1 MEISITNLEN
11 KNIADVLIVT
21 ATPIETDALYRKM
34 EPTCMDGLLRI
45 NKEGRSYTLGF
56 LSGYNVIHCQ
66 CQNMGTQEVGSST
79 LTTANALADW
89 PCVKVVIMVGIAFG
103 MYNEDSDNNKQN
115 FGDVLVSSKIF
126 PYENQRWNKEGDIKY
141 RGKEHI
147 ANQHL
152 IDAYRLVEQNWDYSN
167 IFGEPTHVG
176 ICPLLTGEK
185 LVDNLERR
193 NELKHQYP
201 EYRGG
206 EMEGMGIAS
215 TCEDRQKPWIVVKG
229 ICDFADGN
237 KGSTPEEEELKTKK
251 QVSAAEAAV
260 LATSMALTKANIEKL
275 IPQRINYFYR
285 LGSIDLDKVFFMAY
299 EKQCAEYYIIR
310 KVDEELQKHILSKH
324 IWVYGE
330 TGIGKSELLRRT
342 LVENDVEHIYIDLSL
357 CDHKCVDSMFQT
369 MYETVCEY
377 MEVESQNTLD
387 FQHIVKNICSR
398 INAYK
403 GKQKICLFI
412 EEIPFEEESKEFQ
425 EFVEKITKMVVYMT
439 RQLNKNKVLLVM
451 SSIAI
456 PVKVVEVY
464 GDKIT
469 NSIHFVGMEKW
480 DKPECITLIR
490 LLSSAASIL
499 WETEELIHEFI
510 ERSDYS
516 PRRIKSKLKECC
528 SLEYGIINASVMNKL
543 FAE

>member
-11 KNIADVLIVT
+11 KNIADILIVT

-34 EPTCMDGLLRI
+34 KPTCMDGLLRI

-152 IDAYRLVEQNWDYSN
+152 IDAYRLVEQDWDYPN
-167 IFGEPTHVG
+167 VFGEPTHVE

-229 ICDFADGN
+229 ICDFADGK
-237 KGSTPEEEELKTKK
+237 KGSTPEEEELKTQK

-260 LATSMALTKANIEKL
+260 LATSMALTKANVERL
-275 IPQRINYFYR
+275 IPQRTNYFHR
-285 LGSIDLDKVFFMAY
+285 LGSVDLDKVFFMAY
-299 EKQCAEYYIIR
+299 EKQCADFYLIR

-357 CDHKCVDSMFQT
+357 CDHKDVDSMFQT
-369 MYETVCEY
+369 MYDTVCEY
-377 MEVESQNTLD
+377 MGVENQNVLD
-387 FQHIVKNICSR
+387 FQHVVKNLCSR

-403 GKQKICLFI
+403 RQQKICLFI
-412 EEIPFEEESKEFQ
+412 EEIPFEEESDGFRD
-425 EFVEKITKMVVYMT
+425 FVEKVSKMVVYMT
-439 RQLNKNKVLLVM
+439 RHLNKNKVLLVM

-456 PVKVVEVY
+456 PIKVVEVY

-480 DKPECITLIR
+480 DESECISLVKV
-490 LLSSAASIL
+490 LSSAASIH
-499 WETEELIHEFI
+499 WETEELMHEYI
-510 ERSDYS
+510 ERSGYS

-528 SLEYGIINASVMNKL
+528 SLDYGIINASVMNKL

>member
-1 MEISITNLEN
+1 MEISITDLEN
-11 KNIADVLIVT
+11 KNIADILIVT
-21 ATPIETDALYRKM
+21 ATSIETDALCRKM
-34 EPTCMDGLLRI
+34 EPACSDGLLRI
-45 NKEGRSYTLGF
+45 IKDGQVYTLGI

-66 CQNMGTQEVGSST
+66 CKDMGTQEVGSST
-79 LTTANALADW
+79 LTTANALVDW

-103 MYNEDSDNNKQN
+103 MYNEDTDDYRQN

-126 PYENQRWNKEGDIKY
+126 PYENQRWNKGGDIKY
-141 RGKEHI
+141 RGKEHF
-147 ANQHL
+147 ASQHL
-152 IDAYRLVEQNWDYSN
+152 IDAYRLIEQDWKYPNVL
-167 IFGEPTHVG
+167 GEPTNVE

-193 NELKHQYP
+193 NELKRQYQ

-215 TCEDRQKPWIVVKG
+215 TCEDRQKPWIIVKA

-237 KGSTPEEEELKTKK
+237 KGCTPEEEELKIKK
-251 QVSAAEAAV
+251 QVLAAEAAV
-260 LATSMALTKANIEKL
+260 LATSMALTKVNIERL
-275 IPQRINYFYR
+275 IPQRTNYFYR

-299 EKQCAEYYIIR
+299 EKQCAKYYLVR
-310 KVDEELQKHILSKH
+310 KVDEEFQKHILSKH

-357 CDHKCVDSMFQT
+357 CDHKCVDSMFQA

-377 MEVESQNTLD
+377 MEVENQHPLN
-387 FQHIVKNICSR
+387 FQHIIKNLCNR

-403 GKQKICLFI
+403 GQQKICLFI
-412 EEIPFEEESKEFQ
+412 EEIPFEEESEYFQ
-425 EFVEKITKMVVYMT
+425 EFVEKVSKMVVYMT
-439 RQLNKNKVLLVM
+439 RNLNNNKVLLVI

-456 PVKVVEVY
+456 PIKVVEVY
-464 GDKIT
+464 SDKIN

-480 DKPECITLIR
+480 DKEECISLVK
-490 LLSSAASIL
+490 LLSRAASIH
-499 WETEELIHEFI
+499 WKSEDLIHEFI
-510 ERSDYS
+510 EISDYS
-516 PRRIKSKLKECC
+516 PRRIKSKLKEFC
-528 SLEYGIINASVMNKL
+528 SLEYGIINASVINKL
-543 FAE
+543 FTE